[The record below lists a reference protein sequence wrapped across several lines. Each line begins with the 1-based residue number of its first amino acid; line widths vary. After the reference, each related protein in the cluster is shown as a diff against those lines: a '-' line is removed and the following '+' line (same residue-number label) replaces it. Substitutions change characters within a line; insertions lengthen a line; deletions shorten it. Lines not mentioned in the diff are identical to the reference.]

1 MQSENNS
8 LSKQERKKI
17 FLYTSA
23 QATLPVSCHT
33 HNNEE
38 KFCSSAADAPQ
49 HYDV

>member
-1 MQSENNS
+1 MF
-8 LSKQERKKI
+8 KQGRKKEI

-23 QATLPVSCHT
+23 QATLSVSCHT

-38 KFCSSAADAPQ
+38 KFCSSAAGAPQ